1 MFHWTNTVRLQ
12 DRFDAQFE
20 VREAAVWY
28 RHDGLGPALE
38 IDSDTQAVLQRRYH
52 RRFAVAA
59 MGFGSVILAPVL
71 VRVLRGDTPVMRR
84 GHLGPEA
91 TGWALWIG
99 LGLVALMLVR
109 TVLWNDPLRRLKG
122 LALVAGPL
130 AEDAREHV
138 VLPSMSW
145 LHIHAVLFSAVF
157 ILSSVRWSEPL
168 VTAHNRV
175 CLLTG
180 LASLLCGLFV
190 ASQRLRRER
199 RA

>member
-1 MFHWTNTVRLQ
+1 MFDRLNTVQMR

-20 VREAAVWY
+20 ARGTDTWY
-28 RHDGLGPALE
+28 RQDGLGPAFE
-38 IDSDTQAVLQRRYH
+38 ISADTRDDLQRRYH
-52 RRFAVAA
+52 SRFRLAA
-59 MGFGSVILAPVL
+59 MGFGTVILAPVI
-71 VRVLRGDTPVMRR
+71 VRVLRGNTPLMHQS
-84 GHLGPEA
+84 HLGPEG

-99 LGLVALMLVR
+99 LGLVGLMLTR
-109 TVLWNDPLRRLKG
+109 TVLWRDPSRRVKG
-122 LALVAGPL
+122 LTPVAPPL
-130 AEDAREHV
+130 TEDARDHV

-145 LHIHAVLFSAVF
+145 VHIHAVLFSALF
-157 ILSSVRWSEPL
+157 ILSSVRWTDPL
-168 VTAHNRV
+168 TTAVNRV